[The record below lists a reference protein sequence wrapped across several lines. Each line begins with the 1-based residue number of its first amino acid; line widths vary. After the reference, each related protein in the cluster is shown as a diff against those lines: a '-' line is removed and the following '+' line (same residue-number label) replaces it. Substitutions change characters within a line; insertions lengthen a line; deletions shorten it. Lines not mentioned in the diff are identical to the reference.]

1 MFFGLIVTLLTL
13 AAGAFCPYPQN
24 FSRDESLII
33 NNITGFFNKKVST
46 IKIGGY
52 FGIVTSLIAYYNGF
66 AAMLTP
72 SDIFTLPTGKYS
84 TP

>member
-1 MFFGLIVTLLTL
+1 MFFALIVTFLTL
-13 AAGAFCPYPQN
+13 AAGAFCSYPQN
-24 FSRDESLII
+24 FSMSHLL

-46 IKIGGY
+46 IKVGGY

>member
-1 MFFGLIVTLLTL
+1 MSHL
-13 AAGAFCPYPQN
+13 
-24 FSRDESLII
+24 
-33 NNITGFFNKKVST
+33 NNITGFFDKKVST

-72 SDIFTLPTGKYS
+72 SDIFTLPTGQYS